1 MIIDNRFDDRTLAN
15 MKVALD
21 RVCGTSLH
29 GERHDVRKRVAQAII
44 RCARDGKTTLG
55 SLTEVA
61 ESALARSS

>member
-1 MIIDNRFDDRTLAN
+1 

-29 GERHDVRKRVAQAII
+29 GERHDFRKRVAQATI

-55 SLTEVA
+55 SLTEAA